1 MGALEGRVVVITG
14 AGRGLGRSHALAMA
28 AEGARV
34 LVNDVGVD
42 GDGGAGDGT
51 PVAAQVVDEI
61 RAAGGIAEA
70 DTADVADWAGAES
83 VIAAAIRHF
92 GDVDVVVNNAG
103 FLRDHAIVTMAED
116 DWDEV
121 IRVHLKGHFA
131 MTHWAA
137 VHWRQAHKDGARRRR
152 SLIHTASTS
161 GLFANPGQSNY
172 GAAKSGIATLSQIAA
187 QELSRYGVVSN
198 CILPGARTRL
208 TLASPGLS
216 EIMSPDVG
224 GFDEWDP
231 ANVSPLVVQLASEDC
246 SVNGETFS
254 ITGRM
259 LQRMHPWTTGEFVES
274 SGPWT
279 LEGVRSALER
289 IRSAG

>member
-1 MGALEGRVVVITG
+1 MGALEGRVVVVTG
-14 AGRGLGRSHALAMA
+14 GGRGLGRSHAMAMA
-28 AEGARV
+28 AGGARV
-34 LVNDVGVD
+34 LVNDVGVA

-51 PVAAQVVDEI
+51 PVAALVVEEI

-70 DTADVADWAGAES
+70 DTSDVADWSGAEEL
-83 VIAAAIRHF
+83 VAAAVRHF
-92 GDVDVVVNNAG
+92 GDLDVVVNNAG
-103 FLRDHAIVTMAED
+103 FLRDRAIVTMTED
-116 DWDEV
+116 DWDDV
-121 IRVHLKGHFA
+121 VRVHLKGHFA

-137 VHWRQAHKDGARRRR
+137 VHWRSAHKDGARRPR

-172 GAAKSGIATLSQIAA
+172 GAAKSGIVTLSQIAA
-187 QELSRYGVVSN
+187 QELARYGVVSN

-208 TLASPGLS
+208 TLALPGLS
-216 EIMSPDVG
+216 EIMSAAPG

-231 ANVSPLVVQLASEDC
+231 ANVSPLVVQLASEGC
-246 SVNGETFS
+246 TVNGETFS
-254 ITGRM
+254 ISGRM
-259 LQRMHPWTTGEFVES
+259 LQRMHPWTTGEIVES

-279 LEGVRSALER
+279 LDGVRAALDT

>member
-14 AGRGLGRSHALAMA
+14 AGRGLGRSHALAVA

-51 PVAAQVVDEI
+51 PVASLVVDEI
-61 RAAGGIAEA
+61 RAAGGVAEA
-70 DTADVADWAGAES
+70 DVNDVADWAGAEA
-83 VIAAAIRHF
+83 VIAAAIEHF

-103 FLRDHAIVTMAED
+103 FLRDRAIVTMTED
-116 DWDEV
+116 DWDGV

-137 VHWRQAHKDGARRRR
+137 VHWRQAHKDGVRRQR

-172 GAAKSGIATLSQIAA
+172 GAAKSGIATLSQIAS

-216 EIMSPDVG
+216 EIMAPAAG

-231 ANVSPLVVQLASEDC
+231 ANVSPLVVQLASESC
-246 SVNGETFS
+246 TVNGETFS
-254 ITGRM
+254 ISGRM
-259 LQRMHPWTTGEFVES
+259 LQRMHPWTTGELVES
-274 SGPWT
+274 NGPWT
-279 LEGVRSALER
+279 LEGVSAALER
-289 IRSAG
+289 IRSSG

>member
-1 MGALEGRVVVITG
+1 MAV
-14 AGRGLGRSHALAMA
+14 A

-51 PVAAQVVDEI
+51 PVASLVVDEI
-61 RAAGGIAEA
+61 RAAGGVAEA
-70 DTADVADWAGAES
+70 DVNDVADWAGAEA
-83 VIAAAIRHF
+83 VIAAAIEHF

-103 FLRDHAIVTMAED
+103 FLRDRAIVTMTED
-116 DWDEV
+116 DWDGV

-137 VHWRQAHKDGARRRR
+137 VHWRQAHKDGVRRQR

-172 GAAKSGIATLSQIAA
+172 GAAKSGIATLSQIAS

-216 EIMSPDVG
+216 EIMAPAAG

-231 ANVSPLVVQLASEDC
+231 ANVSPLVVQLASESC
-246 SVNGETFS
+246 TVNGETFS
-254 ITGRM
+254 ISGRM
-259 LQRMHPWTTGEFVES
+259 LQRMHPWTTGELVES
-274 SGPWT
+274 NGPWT
-279 LEGVRSALER
+279 LEGVSAALER
-289 IRSAG
+289 IRSSG